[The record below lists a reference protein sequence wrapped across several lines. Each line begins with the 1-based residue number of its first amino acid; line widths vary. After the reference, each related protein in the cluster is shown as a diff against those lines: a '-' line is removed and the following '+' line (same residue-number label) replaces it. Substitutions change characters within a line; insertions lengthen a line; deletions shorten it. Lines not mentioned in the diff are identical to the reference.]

1 MPIEPSY
8 DFDTFNTMGA
18 TNGSGVELTDTWEDF
33 RKKTNGIVNRLT
45 GFGMAPVAKGLLSW
59 DVVPSPIIKNKFNMR
74 LTSIK
79 NHFNIKSYSFS
90 TGNGFTVNFETPAKD
105 AYLIPHG
112 SLSARDDIIAPR
124 SSVSTSG
131 YNDRRNAGDIG
142 TVVFHTPT
150 KNSISFLPFAANAS
164 EEVRPYAAMHY
175 YKTIG
180 FVIYGAL
187 PSTPKTIFF

>member
-59 DVVPSPIIKNKFNMR
+59 NVNAVYGDDRITGYVMSV
-74 LTSIK
+74 TSIK
-79 NHFNIKSYSFS
+79 NDFNIKSYSFS
-90 TGNGFTVNFETPAKD
+90 TGKGFTVNFETPAKD

-112 SLSARDDIIAPR
+112 SLSARDDIIDRR
-124 SSVSTSG
+124 SAANTTG
-131 YNDRRNAGDIG
+131 YKDRRNRGDIG

-187 PSTPKTIFF
+187 